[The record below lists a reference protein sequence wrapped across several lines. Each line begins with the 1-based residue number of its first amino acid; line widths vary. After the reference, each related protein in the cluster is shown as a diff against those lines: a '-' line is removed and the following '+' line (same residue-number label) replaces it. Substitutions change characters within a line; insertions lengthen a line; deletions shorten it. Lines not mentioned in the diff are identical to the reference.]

1 MTIDTSDPGHH
12 PHRLFHHNRFKRM
25 TPEEFDKWLDDV
37 DSNKDGMISQK
48 ELYAALK
55 VLGLHMK
62 TWKSWISIKA
72 VDRNHNKVIDG
83 SVERKL
89 LVDYAAKHWGNIVRN
104 NF

>member
-1 MTIDTSDPGHH
+1 MTIECSDPGHH
-12 PHRLFHHNRFKRM
+12 PHRLFHHNHFKRM
-25 TPEEFDKWLDDV
+25 TREEFDKWLDDV

-62 TWKSWISIKA
+62 TLKSWIAIKA
-72 VDRNHNKVIDG
+72 VDRNRNKVIDG

-89 LVDYAAKHWGNIVRN
+89 LVDYAAKHWGIIVCD